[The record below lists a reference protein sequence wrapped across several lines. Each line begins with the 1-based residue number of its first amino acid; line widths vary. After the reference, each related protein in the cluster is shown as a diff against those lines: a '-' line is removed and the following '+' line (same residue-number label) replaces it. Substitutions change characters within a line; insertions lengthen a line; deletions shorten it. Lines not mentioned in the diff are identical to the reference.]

1 MTVGLKQANSP
12 EHWRTARELIE
23 EYAASL
29 SVDLAFQNIA
39 HELEHLESE
48 YAPPTGAFLIATEQ
62 GVPETEE
69 RAPLGCVG
77 LRRFADDTGEI
88 KRLYVRP
95 SARERNLGRTLAEH
109 IVQIGSEL
117 GYARLVLDTLPE
129 MHAAQSL
136 YASLG
141 FTPIAPYRFNPVPG
155 TAYLEKRLR

>member
-1 MTVGLKQANSP
+1 MSTSLTQADSP
-12 EHWRTARELIE
+12 NAWRVVRELIE

-29 SVDLAFQNIA
+29 SVDLGFQNIA
-39 HELEHLESE
+39 HELEHLQDE
-48 YAPPTGAFLIATEQ
+48 YVPPTGAFVLARED
-62 GVPETEE
+62 G
-69 RAPLGCVG
+69 AFLGGVG
-77 LRRFADDTGEI
+77 LRRFSDDTGEI

-95 SARERNLGRTLAEH
+95 GARGGNLGRRLAER
-109 IVQIGSEL
+109 IVQIGAEL

-129 MHAAQSL
+129 MRAAQAL